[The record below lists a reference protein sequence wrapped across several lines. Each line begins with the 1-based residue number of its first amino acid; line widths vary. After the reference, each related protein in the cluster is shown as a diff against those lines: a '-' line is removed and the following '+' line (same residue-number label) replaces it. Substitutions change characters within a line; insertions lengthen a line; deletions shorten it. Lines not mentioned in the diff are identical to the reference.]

1 MIYAV
6 VMVVDMKV
14 FELSTCLTALCTCN
28 LMVDDTVDGKDN
40 VAEKLKISKLAKS
53 DVGCLLPFWS

>member
-53 DVGCLLPFWS
+53 DVDCLLPFWS

>member
-1 MIYAV
+1 MLYAV

-14 FELSTCLTALCTCN
+14 FKLSTCLTAFCTCN

-53 DVGCLLPFWS
+53 DVDCLLPFWS